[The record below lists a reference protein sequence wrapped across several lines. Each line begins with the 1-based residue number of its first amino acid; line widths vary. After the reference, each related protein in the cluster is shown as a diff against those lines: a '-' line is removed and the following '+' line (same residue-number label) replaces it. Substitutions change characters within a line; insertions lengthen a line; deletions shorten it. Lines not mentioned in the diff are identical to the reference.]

1 MKRLA
6 MVGIAAVLVTGM
18 AVTAQADERKVMCSV
33 RTH

>member
-18 AVTAQADERKVMCSV
+18 AVTAQADEKKSYCSV